1 MATDSPTL
9 NSAQTSQRIPT
20 QGVDPLSLYGHNDA
34 NLIALESRYG
44 VKITARG
51 DTIRLDGDELS
62 VRLVAGLID
71 EMISLLRRGD
81 DVSSSDLLSAPAI
94 SHPEREHEDED
105 DTTIL
110 TKKGAI
116 RPRSERQA
124 DYISSVKA
132 YDIVFGVGP
141 AGTGKTYLAVACA
154 IAALRRK
161 EVSRIILTR
170 PAVEAGESLGFLPGD
185 IQEKVDPYLR
195 PLYDALRDMIPGD
208 QMGRLMQLGTLEIA
222 PLAFMRGRTL
232 NNAFVILDEAQN
244 TSISQMKM
252 FLTRLGANSKA
263 VITGDIT
270 QVDLP
275 SGSQSG
281 LIHVQRILSH
291 IEAIRFVHFTEQDVV
306 RHALVQEI
314 INAYD
319 CYESSIQQELPLTD
333 DLKNKTSENSA
344 ETS

>member
-1 MATDSPTL
+1 MATDTSTL
-9 NSAQTSQRIPT
+9 DATPLTQKIST

-44 VKITARG
+44 VKIIARG
-51 DTIRLDGDELS
+51 DTIRLDGDSTS
-62 VRLVAGLID
+62 VRTVATLID
-71 EMISLLRRGD
+71 EMISCLRRGD
-81 DVSSSDLLSAPAI
+81 DVDSTDLLSQADVPLTD
-94 SHPEREHEDED
+94 EHAGDG
-105 DTTIL
+105 TSIL
-110 TKKGAI
+110 TKKGVI
-116 RPRSERQA
+116 RPRSDRQA
-124 DYISSVKA
+124 DYITSVSA

-154 IAALRRK
+154 IEALRRK

-208 QMGRLMQLGTLEIA
+208 QLARLMQAGTLEIA

-232 NNAFVILDEAQN
+232 NEAFVILDEAQN

-263 VITGDIT
+263 VITGDTT

-275 SGSQSG
+275 DGAQSG

-291 IEAIRFVHFTEQDVV
+291 IEAIRFVHFTEHDVV

-319 CYESSIQQELPLTD
+319 SYESSVQGELPLTD
-333 DLKNKTSENSA
+333 ASEKPEDSAPTS
-344 ETS
+344 

>member
-1 MATDSPTL
+1 M
-9 NSAQTSQRIPT
+9 
-20 QGVDPLSLYGHNDA
+20 DPLSLYGHNDA
-34 NLIALESRYG
+34 NLIALEARYG
-44 VKITARG
+44 IKVTARG
-51 DTIRLDGDELS
+51 DTIRLDGDS
-62 VRLVAGLID
+62 DGVRTVSSLLD
-71 EMISLLRRGD
+71 EMISCLRRGD
-81 DVSSSDLLSAPAI
+81 NLDIDDFAAPGTGTGLDPVA
-94 SHPEREHEDED
+94 DED
-105 DTTIL
+105 VAL
-110 TKKGAI
+110 HTKKGSI
-116 RPRSERQA
+116 KPRSERQA
-124 DYISSVKA
+124 DYISAVQA

-185 IQEKVDPYLR
+185 IQDKVDPYLR
-195 PLYDALRDMIPGD
+195 PLYDALRDMVPGD
-208 QMGRLMQLGTLEIA
+208 QLARLMETGTLEIA

-232 NNAFVILDEAQN
+232 NKAFVILDEAQN

-263 VITGDIT
+263 VITGDTT

-275 SGSQSG
+275 TGSPSG
-281 LIHVQRILSH
+281 LIHVQRILTH

-319 CYESSIQQELPLTD
+319 VYEASEQQELELDEPSS
-333 DLKNKTSENSA
+333 KESEP
-344 ETS
+344 

>member
-1 MATDSPTL
+1 
-9 NSAQTSQRIPT
+9 
-20 QGVDPLSLYGHNDA
+20 
-34 NLIALESRYG
+34 
-44 VKITARG
+44 
-51 DTIRLDGDELS
+51 
-62 VRLVAGLID
+62 
-71 EMISLLRRGD
+71 
-81 DVSSSDLLSAPAI
+81 
-94 SHPEREHEDED
+94 
-105 DTTIL
+105 
-110 TKKGAI
+110 
-116 RPRSERQA
+116 
-124 DYISSVKA
+124 
-132 YDIVFGVGP
+132 
-141 AGTGKTYLAVACA
+141 
-154 IAALRRK
+154 
-161 EVSRIILTR
+161 
-170 PAVEAGESLGFLPGD
+170 
-185 IQEKVDPYLR
+185 
-195 PLYDALRDMIPGD
+195 
-208 QMGRLMQLGTLEIA
+208 
-222 PLAFMRGRTL
+222 MRGRTL

>member
-1 MATDSPTL
+1 MATDTPTL
-9 NSAQTSQRIPT
+9 DPATLSQKIST

-44 VKITARG
+44 VKIIARG
-51 DTIRLDGDELS
+51 DTIRLDGESGS
-62 VRLVAGLID
+62 VRAVAALID
-71 EMISLLRRGD
+71 EMISCLRRGD
-81 DVSSSDLLSAPAI
+81 SVDTDLLSQAESPI
-94 SHPEREHEDED
+94 PEDQD
-105 DTTIL
+105 GDGTTIY
-110 TKKGAI
+110 TKKGTI
-116 RPRSERQA
+116 RPRSDRQA
-124 DYISSVKA
+124 DYITSVNA

-154 IAALRRK
+154 IDALRRK
-161 EVSRIILTR
+161 DVSRIVLTR

-208 QMGRLMQLGTLEIA
+208 QLARLMQAGTLEIA

-232 NNAFVILDEAQN
+232 NHAFVILDEAQN

-275 SGSQSG
+275 TGAQSG

-314 INAYD
+314 INAYET
-319 CYESSIQQELPLTD
+319 YETSVQEELPLSD
-333 DLKNKTSENSA
+333 ALSGNPADRAKTS
-344 ETS
+344 